1 VADYAV
7 PLNVEKSEEVRGVTD
22 PYGSGE
28 KARSS
33 DKLIVGLLVASVLL
47 VLTGPGVF
55 AGFVLA
61 VMTTA
66 TIFRSELYRT
76 RIRFRI
82 AGLLA
87 TSITALFVILWIVN

>member
-1 VADYAV
+1 
-7 PLNVEKSEEVRGVTD
+7 
-22 PYGSGE
+22 
-28 KARSS
+28 
-33 DKLIVGLLVASVLL
+33 
-47 VLTGPGVF
+47 
-55 AGFVLA
+55 
-61 VMTTA
+61 MTTA